1 MMYVLVES
9 DTGGVYAVKDDK
21 SHERIVQIFSLKD
34 DAERYHMMLDNID
47 FPRDLEVAEV
57 QRKDVIS
64 NCRQHGYR
72 YAIITP
78 NDFVIPPP
86 SVID

>member
-1 MMYVLVES
+1 MYVLVES
-9 DTGGVYAVKDDK
+9 ETGGVYAVKDDK

-72 YAIITP
+72 YATVSYTHLTLPTTP
-78 NDFVIPPP
+78 YV
-86 SVID
+86 

>member
-9 DTGGVYAVKDDK
+9 ETGGVYAVKDDK
-21 SHERIVQIFSLKD
+21 SHERIVKIFSLKD

-57 QRKDVIS
+57 NVKMLYQTVDNMDTGMLS
-64 NCRQHGYR
+64 
-72 YAIITP
+72 
-78 NDFVIPPP
+78 
-86 SVID
+86 